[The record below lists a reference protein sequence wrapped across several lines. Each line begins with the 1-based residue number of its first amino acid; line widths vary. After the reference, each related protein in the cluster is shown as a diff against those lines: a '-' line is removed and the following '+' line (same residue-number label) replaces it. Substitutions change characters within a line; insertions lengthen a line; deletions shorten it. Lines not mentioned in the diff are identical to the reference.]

1 MSLPVAPWV
10 RCRFDGPADSEE
22 GGDIAISFLNARSAD
37 SIRCSQRSWSIDSIS
52 SLAWMSGWVG
62 SILQG
67 SYLMQDAIFQH
78 ESSRLTRDEPAAPWR
93 IAAMKGHARLS
104 PPRHSCCIPALEQS
118 PKLDR

>member
-1 MSLPVAPWV
+1 V
-10 RCRFDGPADSEE
+10 R
-22 GGDIAISFLNARSAD
+22 
-37 SIRCSQRSWSIDSIS
+37 
-52 SLAWMSGWVG
+52 

-93 IAAMKGHARLS
+93 IAAMKGHAACRLRADIS
-104 PPRHSCCIPALEQS
+104 IAPEALMLHSGARLARS